1 MARKVI
7 GETGSRRRRWLFLL
21 CLVLTITTAV
31 VFISGAVAVNNTG
44 AFELDG
50 NAVTSHSGTGAP
62 DDFDRV
68 CYQVAKDDGATNTD
82 ATAKCFGGGDTATPT
97 GTNGATATAW
107 TDASDNPEIF
117 TGGGSKD
124 HSDPQNSWLWKPADT
139 VPDKD
144 TILHAFA
151 SRYSLAKD
159 AATCPAPATSTTC
172 DVIFFGSD
180 RFANDGDSQLGFWF
194 TQNKVSTTNTPSNGG
209 FTFNGHHTNGDLLVI
224 SDFSNGGTTS
234 TIRAYFWDTTC
245 GSDHTAAN
253 KIFSSPGPGQC
264 ADSNLRLK
272 AQSSNANCAT
282 SASTANFCGI
292 VNGANGATAPWSF
305 LDKTGHSTFS
315 QGEFYEAGVNLSG
328 LGIGTECF
336 SSVIAE
342 SRASDSVGSVLKDLV
357 AQNFGDCTSG
367 TSTTPQADTGGG
379 SGYENVGEDP
389 GVSIGTAARL
399 HVRDHA
405 TLTVTNA
412 TSFGGTIDYYLCG
425 PLALAS
431 TGNCA
436 TGGVKVSTVNV
447 SGGGEYFS
455 NDSAKGGSDT
465 VLTSVGRYCWRAVYS
480 GDSSKGVPGS
490 SDPTGS
496 TDTSTTECFKVNP
509 VQPDLTTAA
518 GDDVVLGNDITDTA
532 TLSGTAMTPG
542 TDGVGTGGTINATA
556 ATQDNA
562 GGSIT
567 WSVDGPGGCTASGL
581 TVSGSPATVS
591 GDDDYLA
598 SATPTAIGEYTF
610 IASYDGSS
618 PNTLGAGPSACPNSD
633 EAVSVT
639 GTAGLSTAQDWLPN
653 DTATLTGD
661 ANLNGT
667 LTFTLYDDGTCG
679 QDGGSPVYSPD
690 PITVTDA
697 VSGSTFTTS
706 NTAFK
711 IDVSSDGNY
720 SWLVSYQDDNLQSPS
735 DTCESTAITV
745 TDG

>member
-7 GETGSRRRRWLFLL
+7 GPTGSRRRRWVFL
-21 CLVLTITTAV
+21 CTSAAAIAIAV
-31 VFISGAVAVNNTG
+31 ILIPGAIAVNATG

-50 NAVTSHSGTGAP
+50 NAVSHTGNTTAP
-62 DDFDRV
+62 DDWDRV
-68 CYQVAKDDGATNTD
+68 CYQVAKDDGATN
-82 ATAKCFGGGDTATPT
+82 AQAAAKCFGGGDTATPT

-107 TDASDNPEIF
+107 TDAADNPQIF

-144 TILHAFA
+144 SILHAFA
-151 SRYSLAKD
+151 SRYSLPKN

-194 TQNKVSTTNTPSNGG
+194 TQKKVSTTDTPSGGG
-209 FTFNGHHTNGDLLVI
+209 FKFDGHHTDGDLLVI

-234 TIRAYFWDTTC
+234 TIRAYFWDATC
-245 GSDHTAAN
+245 GSDRTAAN
-253 KIFSSPGPGQC
+253 KIFSNPAVGQC

-272 AQSSNANCAT
+272 AQSTTARCST
-282 SASTANFCGI
+282 SAATANFCGI
-292 VNGANGATAPWSF
+292 VNPADGAISPWSF

-342 SRASDSVGSVLKDLV
+342 SRSSDSVGSVLKDLV

-367 TSTTPQADTGGG
+367 TATTPQADSG
-379 SGYENVGEDP
+379 SGFANVDSA
-389 GVSIGTAARL
+389 GVSIGTDARL
-399 HVRDHA
+399 PVRDKA
-405 TLTVTNA
+405 ALTVTNA
-412 TSFGGTIDYYLCG
+412 TTFGGSIDFYLCG
-425 PLALAS
+425 PLALSS

-436 TGGVKVSTVNV
+436 TGGVKVSTVTV
-447 SGGGEYFS
+447 SGPGNYFS
-455 NDSAKGGSDT
+455 DAGT
-465 VLTSVGRYCWRAVYS
+465 ATTLTSAGRYCWRAVYS
-480 GDSSKGVPGS
+480 GDSSTGVPGS
-490 SDPTGS
+490 SDPTSS

-509 VQPDLTTAA
+509 VQPTLTTLA
-518 GDDVVLGNDITDTA
+518 GDDVVLGDDITDKA
-532 TLSGTAMTPG
+532 TLSGTANQPG
-542 TDGVGTGGTINATA
+542 TDGVGPGNTINATA
-556 ATQDNA
+556 ATQDPA
-562 GGSIT
+562 DGSIT
-567 WSVDGPGGCTASGL
+567 WSVDGPDNCTASGL
-581 TVSGSPATVS
+581 SVTGSPATVS

-610 IASYDGSS
+610 IATYDGSS
-618 PNTLGAGPSACPNSD
+618 PNTLGAGPSACPNTVDD
-633 EAVSVT
+633 EAVNVT

-679 QDGGSPVYSPD
+679 DDGGTAVYSPSA
-690 PITVTDA
+690 ITVTNKA
-697 VSGSTFTTS
+697 SGSTFSTT
-706 NTAFK
+706 NTTFK
-711 IDVSSDGNY
+711 VKTADSGNY
-720 SWLVSYQDDNLQSPS
+720 SWLVSYTDNNLGSPD

>member
-1 MARKVI
+1 MAGRVI
-7 GETGSRRRRWLFLL
+7 GPTGSRRRHWLFIL
-21 CLVLTITTAV
+21 CVVTAITAAV
-31 VFISGAVAVNNTG
+31 VLIPGALAVNATG

-50 NAVTSHSGTGAP
+50 NAITSHSGTGAP
-62 DDFDRV
+62 DDWDRV
-68 CYQVAKDDGATNTD
+68 CYQVARDDGATVAQ

-107 TDASDNPEIF
+107 TDAADNPEIF

-124 HSDPQNSWLWKPADT
+124 HSDPQDSWLWKPADT

-151 SRYSLAKD
+151 SRYSLPKNAS
-159 AATCPAPATSTTC
+159 TCPAPAASTTC

-194 TQNKVSTTNTPSNGG
+194 TQNAVSTTTTPSGGG
-209 FTFNGHHTNGDLLVI
+209 FKFSGHHKNGDLLVI

-245 GSDHTAAN
+245 GSDHTPAN
-253 KIFSSPGPGQC
+253 KIYSSPAVNQC
-264 ADSNLRLK
+264 ADNNLRLK
-272 AQSSNANCAT
+272 AQSTNANCGT
-282 SASTANFCGI
+282 SAATANFCGI
-292 VNGANGATAPWSF
+292 VNGGNGAIAPWAY
-305 LDKTGHSTFS
+305 LDKTGHSTYQ

-357 AQNFGDCTSG
+357 AQNFGECTSG
-367 TSTTPQADTGGG
+367 TVTTPQADTG
-379 SGYENVGEDP
+379 SGYENIDTN
-389 GVSIGTAARL
+389 GVSIGTDARL
-399 HVRDHA
+399 AVRDKA
-405 TLTVTNA
+405 ALTVSNA

-425 PLALAS
+425 PAAALGS
-431 TGNCA
+431 TSNCA

-447 SGGGEYFS
+447 SGPGNYFS
-455 NDSAKGGSDT
+455 DAGT
-465 VLTSVGRYCWRAVYS
+465 PTTLTSAGNYCWRAEYS
-480 GDSSKGVPGS
+480 GDSSVGVPAS
-490 SDPTGS
+490 KDPAKSIANGGN
-496 TDTSTTECFKVNP
+496 TSECFKVNP

-542 TDGVGTGGTINATA
+542 TDGLGSDGSINATA
-556 ATQDNA
+556 GSQSPA
-562 GGSIT
+562 GGTISWT
-567 WSVDGPGGCTASGL
+567 VDGPDNCTDSGL
-581 TVSGSPATVS
+581 TVTGSGQTVS

-598 SATPTAIGEYTF
+598 SATPTAIGTYTF
-610 IASYDGSS
+610 VATYSGDS
-618 PNTLGAGPSACPNSD
+618 PNTLDAGPSDCPNLVDD
-633 EAVSVT
+633 EAVTVT

-679 QDGGSPVYSPD
+679 DDGGSAVYSPD
-690 PITVTDA
+690 AITVTDA
-697 VSGSTFTTS
+697 TSGSTFSTDNKT
-706 NTAFK
+706 FK
-711 IDVSSDGNY
+711 VDASSDGSY
-720 SWLVSYQDDNLQSPS
+720 SWLVHYHDNSLDSPS
-735 DTCESTAITV
+735 DTCESTSITI